1 MRVERALYRRQR
13 HTHSPASVTT
23 RAWVVVGE
31 QPAASLV
38 VWSFHSY
45 SARRSIVQT
54 PTSSWRPNDR
64 HSTQRISRGG
74 QSRRFSGRYCAHTH
88 TLTHSQ
94 STPSAHSA
102 VYTPTTKRHV
112 ITETVTCRLRPLHV
126 VARLI
131 TDIRCGQVIFYLYVF
146 NGLCIDLVSIF

>member
-45 SARRSIVQT
+45 SARRSIVLT

-88 TLTHSQ
+88 SLTHSLSINTI
-94 STPSAHSA
+94 STFRSLHSDDKTSRDHWNSHLSAPATSRRCSADHWYKMWPS
-102 VYTPTTKRHV
+102 YF
-112 ITETVTCRLRPLHV
+112 LF
-126 VARLI
+126 
-131 TDIRCGQVIFYLYVF
+131 IRF
-146 NGLCIDLVSIF
+146 